1 MPAPPYFSGKM
12 TPRNPI
18 SASLGM
24 ISEGNFEA
32 SSHSM
37 TCGAISPSANSRTVR
52 RSCCCS
58 SVREKSI
65 ERLYHG
71 PLAVKASATGVEHRS
86 GALEIPQPWGGL
98 KSQRRD
104 ACAAA
109 HGAKREVGERANQQR
124 RIVQRRHH
132 VELFDAERFG
142 LLAGFDVY
150 FVQGFDVLGKE
161 GDRNHQHAA
170 LTLAR
175 HPLDCAG
182 ERRCQPLLRTYATLV
197 AEHVRVAPRPHL
209 ANELHRG
216 FDLFR
221 VRVALFH
228 QRHGQAVSAEDQMD
242 VFG

>member
-1 MPAPPYFSGKM
+1 MPAPPYFSGKK

-71 PLAVKASATGVEHRS
+71 RVGAKASATGDEHRS
-86 GALEIPQPWGGL
+86 GTLGFPKPGSGL

-104 ACAAA
+104 ACATA
-109 HGAKREVGERANQQR
+109 HGAKREVGERADQQR

-132 VELFDAERFG
+132 VEFFDAERFG

-161 GDRNHQHAA
+161 RDRNHQHAA
-170 LTLAR
+170 LALAG
-175 HPLDCAG
+175 HPLDGAG
-182 ERRCQPLLRTYATLV
+182 ERRRQPLLRTYATLI

-209 ANELHRG
+209 AHELHCG

-221 VRVALFH
+221 V
-228 QRHGQAVSAEDQMD
+228 
-242 VFG
+242 

>member
-1 MPAPPYFSGKM
+1 MPAPPYFSGKI

-71 PLAVKASATGVEHRS
+71 RVGAKASATGDEHRS
-86 GALEIPQPWGGL
+86 GTLGFPKPGSGL
-98 KSQRRD
+98 KSQGRY
-104 ACAAA
+104 ACATA
-109 HGAKREVGERANQQR
+109 HSAKREVGERADQQR

-132 VELFDAERFG
+132 VEFFDAEGFG
-142 LLAGFDVY
+142 LLAGFDID
-150 FVQGFDVLGKE
+150 FVQCFDVLGKE
-161 GDRNHQHAA
+161 CNRNHEHAA
-170 LTLAR
+170 LTFAR
-175 HPLDCAG
+175 HALDRAG
-182 ERRCQPLLRTYATLV
+182 ERRRQPLLR
-197 AEHVRVAPRPHL
+197 PH
-209 ANELHRG
+209 A
-216 FDLFR
+216 
-221 VRVALFH
+221 A
-228 QRHGQAVSAEDQMD
+228 SIC
-242 VFG
+242 FG